1 VPNPKAIRKEGEK
14 MLFSGSLLAAT
25 TVRAAH
31 AAAAP
36 VHVERVSA
44 PTEAGRVSTR
54 ITRDEYLRKQKQ
66 VGYQPRIT
74 QDQDPRK
81 TPRWQHQCVAK

>member
-1 VPNPKAIRKEGEK
+1 MWNE
-14 MLFSGSLLAAT
+14 FLLQQ
-25 TVRAAH
+25 R
-31 AAAAP
+31 
-36 VHVERVSA
+36 RVGYR
-44 PTEAGRVSTR
+44 PR